1 MRFRRVLALASAT
14 LAGALLSVAAIAQTA
29 APVKPASVGQAK
41 AAVVAPAPAVVPP
54 PAAPLKPGDASAGQA
69 KAAVCGACHGL
80 DGNSSDPQYPKLA
93 GQQASYIVRQLELFK
108 SGQRQNPI
116 MLGMATPLSPQDMAD
131 IAAYFAKQKTLPG
144 IADKTLVSAG
154 AKLYREGDKSAGI
167 PACMACH
174 GPDGRGNPGAL
185 YPHLA
190 GQHAQYV
197 QQVLTAW
204 HSGQPWGKGPH
215 ARIMLTIAGRLSTAD
230 IAAVA
235 SYIQGLHTA
244 VPEAANASAT
254 AAAQ

>member
-1 MRFRRVLALASAT
+1 MRFRRVLALASVA
-14 LAGALLSVAAIAQTA
+14 LAGAFLSIIASAQA
-29 APVKPASVGQAK
+29 VAPVKP
-41 AAVVAPAPAVVPP
+41 
-54 PAAPLKPGDASAGQA
+54 GDATAGQT
-69 KAAVCGACHGL
+69 KAAVCGACHGI
-80 DGNSSDPQYPKLA
+80 DGNSSDPQYPRLA

-131 IAAYFAKQKTLPG
+131 IAAYFAKQKVLPG

-154 AKLYREGDKSAGI
+154 EKLYREGNKTAGI

-174 GPDGRGNPGAL
+174 GPDGQGNPGAL

-215 ARIMLTIAGRLSTAD
+215 AKIMLTIASRLSAAD

-235 SYIQGLHTA
+235 SYIEGLHTA
-244 VPEAANASAT
+244 TPDAATGTAT

>member
-1 MRFRRVLALASAT
+1 MRFRRVHALASAT

-29 APVKPASVGQAK
+29 APVKPAGVGQTK
-41 AAVVAPAPAVVPP
+41 TAVTAPAPT
-54 PAAPLKPGDASAGQA
+54 PAAPLQPGDASVGKA

-108 SGQRQNPI
+108 GGKRQNPI

-131 IAAYFAKQKTLPG
+131 IAAYFAKQKILPG
-144 IADKTLVSAG
+144 LADKTLVSAG
-154 AKLYREGDKSAGI
+154 ERLYREGDKSAGI

-204 HSGQPWGKGPH
+204 HSGQPWGNGPH
-215 ARIMLTIAGRLSTAD
+215 SRIMLTIAGRLSTAD

-244 VPEAANASAT
+244 APEAATASAT
-254 AAAQ
+254 VAAK